1 MSHVNRESSGV
12 AVVFGNS
19 ILLAKR
25 VTHWQGVP
33 VSYGGY
39 WSIFGGS
46 IEENE
51 TPKECACRELYEE
64 SEIKS
69 SPEDLVFIKSF
80 VEDGN
85 RFHFHILKVDELV
98 FPKLNE
104 EHTASGWYRADLLK
118 SFTEKIDQ
126 KIIECIEIYLKNV

>member
-1 MSHVNRESSGV
+1 MSRVNRESSGV

-25 VTHWQGVP
+25 ITHWKGTPVP
-33 VSYGGY
+33 YGGY
-39 WSIFGGS
+39 WSIFGGA

-51 TPKECACRELYEE
+51 TPKECASRELYEE

-69 SPEDLVFIKSF
+69 NPEDLVFIKSF
-80 VEDGN
+80 IEDGN
-85 RFHFHILKVDELV
+85 KFYFHVLNIDQLV

-104 EHTASGWYRADLLK
+104 EHTASGWYRTDVLK

-126 KIIECIEIYLKNV
+126 KIIECIEIYMKNV